1 MILRRIA
8 PLSLAKVFGLVYA
21 LLGLL
26 IGALISFFA
35 VIGAF
40 AAAAQSEGNEAFA
53 FLFGVGAI
61 VIMPVFYGVFGAISG
76 LLIAIFYNLVARVA
90 GGLEL
95 ELEPKAT
102 A

>member
-1 MILRRIA
+1 MILKRIA

-21 LLGLL
+21 LMGLL

-35 VIGAF
+35 LIGAF
-40 AAAAQSEGNEAFA
+40 AAAQSQGGEAFA

-61 VIMPVFYGVFGAISG
+61 IILPVFYGVLGAIG
-76 LLIAIFYNLVARVA
+76 GFLLALFYNLVARVA
-90 GGLEL
+90 GGVEL
-95 ELEPKAT
+95 EFEPKAT